1 MRRSIL
7 DGHSHG
13 AIDISRMT
21 VAEARA
27 TLLGAFDKASLSSR
41 LYLVNMA
48 LTLNAGDQVVAPAPV
63 QEIVV
68 KRATPRLRLV
78 TR

>member
-27 TLLGAFDKASLSSR
+27 TLLGAFDKASLSTR
-41 LYLVNMA
+41 LYLVNVA
-48 LTLNAGDQVVAPAPV
+48 LTLNAGDEAAPVAPV
-63 QEIVV
+63 REIIA
-68 KRATPRLRLV
+68 KSAMPKLRLV
-78 TR
+78 QR

>member
-7 DGHSHG
+7 NGHSHG

-41 LYLVNMA
+41 LYLVNVA
-48 LTLNAGDQVVAPAPV
+48 LTLNAGDEVAPAAPV
-63 QEIVV
+63 REIIT
-68 KRATPRLRLV
+68 KSGTPKLRLV
-78 TR
+78 

>member
-7 DGHSHG
+7 NGHSHG

-41 LYLVNMA
+41 LYLVNVA
-48 LTLNAGDQVVAPAPV
+48 LTLNAGDEVAPAAPIR
-63 QEIVV
+63 EIIT
-68 KRATPRLRLV
+68 KTATPKLRLV
-78 TR
+78 

>member
-7 DGHSHG
+7 NGHSHG

-41 LYLVNMA
+41 LYLVNVA
-48 LTLNAGDQVVAPAPV
+48 LTLNAGDEVAPAAPV
-63 QEIVV
+63 REIIT
-68 KRATPRLRLV
+68 KTATPKLRLV
-78 TR
+78 

>member
-7 DGHSHG
+7 NGHSHG

-41 LYLVNMA
+41 LYLVNVA
-48 LTLNAGDQVVAPAPV
+48 LTLNADDKAAPVAPV
-63 QEIVV
+63 REIIT
-68 KRATPRLRLV
+68 KSTTPKLRLV
-78 TR
+78 

>member
-7 DGHSHG
+7 NGHSHG

-41 LYLVNMA
+41 LYLVNVA
-48 LTLNAGDQVVAPAPV
+48 LALNAGDEVAPAAPV
-63 QEIVV
+63 REIIT
-68 KRATPRLRLV
+68 KSATPKLRLV
-78 TR
+78 